1 MADKALT
8 NLSLVEKVKD
18 VSPSKRSNDKNMNNK
33 KYDNV
38 NDDIERKE
46 KYDVDDKLLVSNDN
60 IIVEDEDE
68 EEKQTTTITKKK
80 KKKKKKGIHP
90 RQSVKVNLSD
100 CSYPVVYRVIK
111 YLGWSKASSKENA
124 NWDIYWKDN
133 GSYSVSTVREMCPQ
147 GSKRKVNH
155 FGGMAEICL
164 KHLLAHNMNRMK
176 KEFPKHYT
184 FHPKTW
190 VLPHDKPQLKAYYQT
205 KRTKPTFI
213 CKPSDSCQGRGIY
226 LTKKLPEYTPPPPE
240 MQTRPSSSSDSDSDE
255 SSHTSKK
262 KGNYVPLQVLVVQE
276 YIPRPYLINGYKF
289 DLRLYCLV
297 TQVNPHIRCFLH
309 KEGMARFCTT
319 EYKAPSSKNIKCSFM
334 HLTNFAINRKNND
347 FVQDTGGDEEV
358 EEKYPEGWNPHE
370 DHPLLHAKSGSKWTL
385 TALFEHLKMEGHDV
399 DALWNKFKSLV
410 AKTVLPVKQM
420 LQHQYRASFSAREK
434 GFGCYEVLG
443 FDVMLDSKL
452 RPVLIEVNHLPSFET
467 SAKIDDLIKSRVIA
481 DALMLAGVDEST
493 IKKRIKKKKNVI
505 ITPSKG
511 MKNSDSMKKS
521 SSSKVKKVEA
531 PTLSKGRDKEKE
543 RKLMLEIENERTLYE
558 NEFRGGFERVIP
570 LPVEV
575 GGNPA
580 EDVQKIRE
588 LYEELQAA
596 KSRLHK
602 TTHAAEKRLQEI
614 KRKKAEREEKA
625 ARLNMIR
632 QKHSAKVMSAASMST
647 AADQRRISKDGR
659 IFQVSSRLYPGP
671 DNSTQRTQRYN
682 QQNNGN
688 HPNVP
693 YVSSRGMAPAKAVLR
708 TSTIT
713 LLAPREMSFGG
724 SNMPT
729 YTYSERNGFVRSSG
743 QSSSIK
749 RSRNGNSSNSNSSK
763 GDSSGFGGRTSNR
776 FGNGGTS
783 SNVRGGQQRAQTNPS
798 SLGMSMYSNSMM
810 NFDNNN
816 NDNFGINTGNNPN
829 YNHSNNNNNP
839 NISVRR
845 GSFASIYGDGGLAAM
860 MRDNYT
866 GPETRPQYQKQ
877 SSTGNSSL
885 NRAWLNNGVLDQ
897 PQIYPPKMQM
907 NFWDQHNNNKSSRS

>member
-1 MADKALT
+1 
-8 NLSLVEKVKD
+8 
-18 VSPSKRSNDKNMNNK
+18 
-33 KYDNV
+33 
-38 NDDIERKE
+38 
-46 KYDVDDKLLVSNDN
+46 
-60 IIVEDEDE
+60 
-68 EEKQTTTITKKK
+68 
-80 KKKKKKGIHP
+80 
-90 RQSVKVNLSD
+90 
-100 CSYPVVYRVIK
+100 
-111 YLGWSKASSKENA
+111 
-124 NWDIYWKDN
+124 
-133 GSYSVSTVREMCPQ
+133 
-147 GSKRKVNH
+147 
-155 FGGMAEICL
+155 
-164 KHLLAHNMNRMK
+164 
-176 KEFPKHYT
+176 
-184 FHPKTW
+184 
-190 VLPHDKPQLKAYYQT
+190 
-205 KRTKPTFI
+205 
-213 CKPSDSCQGRGIY
+213 
-226 LTKKLPEYTPPPPE
+226 
-240 MQTRPSSSSDSDSDE
+240 
-255 SSHTSKK
+255 
-262 KGNYVPLQVLVVQE
+262 
-276 YIPRPYLINGYKF
+276 
-289 DLRLYCLV
+289 
-297 TQVNPHIRCFLH
+297 
-309 KEGMARFCTT
+309 
-319 EYKAPSSKNIKCSFM
+319 
-334 HLTNFAINRKNND
+334 
-347 FVQDTGGDEEV
+347 
-358 EEKYPEGWNPHE
+358 
-370 DHPLLHAKSGSKWTL
+370 
-385 TALFEHLKMEGHDV
+385 
-399 DALWNKFKSLV
+399 
-410 AKTVLPVKQM
+410 M

-783 SNVRGGQQRAQTNPS
+783 SNVLLVRPPKPELSPLLLLLLLLLPLRLRLILLLCPDERTKPFRSLYVYVGILLPPKLI
-798 SLGMSMYSNSMM
+798 SLGA
-810 NFDNNN
+810 NNVMV
-816 NDNFGINTGNNPN
+816 DVRKTAFAGAIPLEETYGTFG
-829 YNHSNNNNNP
+829 
-839 NISVRR
+839 
-845 GSFASIYGDGGLAAM
+845 
-860 MRDNYT
+860 
-866 GPETRPQYQKQ
+866 
-877 SSTGNSSL
+877 
-885 NRAWLNNGVLDQ
+885 WLPL
-897 PQIYPPKMQM
+897 
-907 NFWDQHNNNKSSRS
+907 FC